1 MTQSSQDM
9 TSTMFTL
16 PADAKFLPISE
27 LSPRLQSKIG
37 PLPGNQSVITRPG
50 FRTMV
55 QLVPEPL
62 AKLLSEFH
70 NPSLLTDA
78 VLRFSRE
85 YDQDA
90 MEVLD
95 HSFDAIASLIE
106 ARILVSTDSAD
117 LDAPKPALG
126 AGEGF
131 AGYEIEHLVRSLED
145 SEVYRVRTPKG
156 EPAALKIAR
165 DDRETIANVFK
176 NEARMLKLLAGEVTP
191 QLFEYSV
198 EKNVPFIAMEWCD
211 GVSVAVAAQQVRATR
226 DRSKLHGLVCTV
238 LEAYARIHTKGVLHA
253 DIHPG
258 NCLVRDDGT
267 AVIVDFGSARLA
279 SETSG
284 EFDLGRAGLP
294 YFYDPLMAEAVLNG
308 RIPPAIDA
316 AAEQYSL
323 CVLAYMLLTG
333 LHPVETPAVRD
344 DLLRTIIDRPP
355 LPFTARGVRARPK
368 VEKILRRGLSK
379 EPTDRFATTECLATE
394 FAKADQPVE
403 LGGVWPDALQGKL
416 SQAIEDVLCLR
427 ASKQE
432 ARNRAWFA
440 LRAAIA
446 LDDVQ
451 LLAAADILA
460 SQAQP
465 GWATVTV
472 AAKIAQARLDKQ
484 AERAAIADFL
494 VAVEKLPDEQDFPT
508 ALVAAAFV
516 LDGLILRH
524 TGAQNLPDWAI
535 QGLDRLSSIPLAK
548 PDSAHDAK
556 AQLTYVALC
565 LNKTGLIALPD
576 TLGAHLESLANNGRG
591 DVWLWSLAHDLTGRS
606 EYKEHAL
613 AAKMPKN
620 PCAHGFALLR
630 RHQITGDPEWLS
642 KLHDHVESSSGLSAD
657 QLTLLMIEAMA
668 PEQAILPP
676 IPGSITGRFP
686 VNGPF

>member
-1 MTQSSQDM
+1 MTQPAQDM

-70 NPSLLTDA
+70 SPSLLTDA

-117 LDAPKPALG
+117 LDAPEPALG

-165 DDRETIANVFK
+165 DDRETIADIFK
-176 NEARMLKLLAGEVTP
+176 NEARILGLLGGEVTP
-191 QLFEYSV
+191 RLFEYGV

-226 DRSKLHGLVCTV
+226 DRSKLHGLVRSV
-238 LEAYARIHTKGVLHA
+238 LEAYARIHAKGILHA

-258 NCLVRDDGT
+258 NCLIRENGT
-267 AVIVDFGSARLA
+267 AVIVDFGSARVA
-279 SETSG
+279 SETSS

-294 YFYDPLMAEAVLNG
+294 YFYDPLMADAVLNG
-308 RIPPAIDA
+308 QIPPAIDA
-316 AAEQYSL
+316 AAEQFSL
-323 CVLAYMLLTG
+323 CALAYLLLTG

-355 LPFTARGVRARPK
+355 LPFTARGVRAWPK
-368 VEKILRRGLSK
+368 VEQILRRGLSK
-379 EPTDRFATTECLATE
+379 EPRDRFPTTECLATE
-394 FAKADQPVE
+394 FAKADQPAE
-403 LGGVWPDALQGKL
+403 LGRVWPVSLQGKL
-416 SQAIEDVLCLR
+416 SQAIEDALCLG

-432 ARNRAWFA
+432 ARNCVWFA

-451 LLAAADILA
+451 LLAAADILV
-460 SQAQP
+460 SRAQP
-465 GWATVTV
+465 GWATATI

-484 AERAAIADFL
+484 AERAALAEFL
-494 VAVEKLPDEQDFPT
+494 IAVENLPDEQDFPT
-508 ALVAAAFV
+508 AMVAAAFI

-524 TGAQNLPDWAI
+524 PEAKELTDWAI
-535 QGLDRLSSIPLAK
+535 HGFDRLSSIPERN
-548 PDSAHDAK
+548 SAYDAK
-556 AQLTYVALC
+556 AQLAYVALC

-576 TLGAHLESLANNGRG
+576 TLEDHLKSLGNAGQG
-591 DVWLWSLAHDLTGRS
+591 GVWLWSLAHDVTGRS
-606 EYKEHAL
+606 EHKEHAL
-613 AAKMPKN
+613 AAKLPKD
-620 PCAHGFALLR
+620 PCAHGLALLR
-630 RHQITGDPEWLS
+630 LHQITGDPEWLS
-642 KLHDHVESSSGLSAD
+642 KLHDHVESTAGMSSD
-657 QLTLLMIEAMA
+657 EQVLLMIEAMT
-668 PEQAILPP
+668 PEQAIPPP
-676 IPGSITGRFP
+676 IPAVLRVVSR
-686 VNGPF
+686 

>member
-9 TSTMFTL
+9 TATMFTL

-70 NPSLLTDA
+70 SPSLLTDA

-145 SEVYRVRTPKG
+145 SEVYRVQMPNG

-165 DDRETIANVFK
+165 DDRVTIADVFK
-176 NEARMLKLLAGEVTP
+176 NEARILELLGGEVTP
-191 QLFEYSV
+191 QLYEYGV
-198 EKNVPFIAMEWCD
+198 EKSVPFIAMEWCD

-238 LEAYARIHTKGVLHA
+238 LEAYARIHAKGILHA

-258 NCLVRDDGT
+258 NCLVCDDGT
-267 AVIVDFGSARLA
+267 AVIVDFGSARVA
-279 SETSG
+279 SETSS

-308 RIPPAIDA
+308 RIPPAIDV

-344 DLLRTIIDRPP
+344 DLLRTILDRPP
-355 LPFTARGVRARPK
+355 LAFTARGVRAWPK
-368 VEKILRRGLSK
+368 VEQILRRGLSK
-379 EPTDRFATTECLATE
+379 EPGDRFPTAECLATE

-403 LGGVWPDALQGKL
+403 LGRVWPDVLQGKL
-416 SQAIEDVLCLR
+416 SQAIEDALCLG
-427 ASKQE
+427 ASRQE
-432 ARNRAWFA
+432 ARKCAWFA

-446 LDDVQ
+446 LDDAQ
-451 LLAAADILA
+451 LLAAADILVG
-460 SQAQP
+460 QAQP
-465 GWATVTV
+465 GWTTATV

-484 AERAAIADFL
+484 AERAAIAEFM
-494 VAVEKLPDEQDFPT
+494 VAVENLPHEQDFPT

-524 TGAQNLPDWAI
+524 TEAQDLTDWAI
-535 QGLDRLSSIPLAK
+535 QGLDRLSSIPVTE
-548 PDSAHDAK
+548 PGSAHEAR
-556 AQLTYVALC
+556 AQLAYVALC

-576 TLGAHLESLANNGRG
+576 SLEDHLESLAGQG
-591 DVWLWSLAHDLTGRS
+591 GVWLWSLAHHVTGRN

-613 AAKMPKN
+613 AAKMPKD

-630 RHQITGDPEWLS
+630 LHQITGDPEWLL
-642 KLHDHVESSSGLSAD
+642 KLHDHVESTAGMSSD
-657 QLTLLMIEAMA
+657 EQVLLMIEAMA
-668 PEQAILPP
+668 PEQALLPP
-676 IPGSITGRFP
+676 IPGRPTGRFP
-686 VNGPF
+686 MIGPF

>member
-145 SEVYRVRTPKG
+145 SEVYRVRTPNG

-165 DDRETIANVFK
+165 DDRVAISDVFK
-176 NEARMLKLLAGEVTP
+176 NEARILGLLGGEVTP
-191 QLFEYSV
+191 QLFEYGV
-198 EKNVPFIAMEWCD
+198 EKTVPFIAMEWCD

-226 DRSKLHGLVCTV
+226 DRSKLHALVRSV
-238 LEAYARIHTKGVLHA
+238 MEAYATIHAKGVLHA
-253 DIHPG
+253 DIHQG

-267 AVIVDFGSARLA
+267 AVLVDFGSARLA
-279 SETSG
+279 RETSSD
-284 EFDLGRAGLP
+284 FDLGRAGLP

-308 RIPPAIDA
+308 QIPPAINA

-344 DLLRTIIDRPP
+344 DLLRTIIDRDPM
-355 LPFTARGVRARPK
+355 PFAARGVRTWPK
-368 VEKILRRGLSK
+368 VERILRRGLSK
-379 EPTDRFATTECLATE
+379 EPRDRFATIECLVTE
-394 FAKADQPVE
+394 FAKADQPIE
-403 LGGVWPDALQGKL
+403 LGRVWPDALQGRLK
-416 SQAIEDVLCLR
+416 QAIENALCLG

-432 ARNRAWFA
+432 AGNCAWFA

-446 LDDVQ
+446 LDDAQ
-451 LLAAADILA
+451 MLAAADILA
-460 SQAQP
+460 SRAQP
-465 GWATVTV
+465 GLASATV

-484 AERAAIADFL
+484 AEGAAIADFL
-494 VAVEKLPDEQDFPT
+494 AAVENLPDEQDFST

-524 TGAQNLPDWAI
+524 TEAQDLNDWAI
-535 QGLDRLSSIPLAK
+535 QGFDRLSSIPEPSLA
-548 PDSAHDAK
+548 DNEK
-556 AQLTYVALC
+556 ARMAYVALC
-565 LNKTGLIALPD
+565 LNKAGLMALPD
-576 TLGAHLESLANNGRG
+576 TLEPRLKSLEDAGQG
-591 DVWLWSLAHDLTGRS
+591 GVWLWSLAHGVTGRS
-606 EYKEHAL
+606 EYREHAL
-613 AAKMPKN
+613 TAKLPKD

-630 RHQITGDPEWLS
+630 LHQITGDPKWLS
-642 KLHDHVESSSGLSAD
+642 KLHDHIEHTAGMTAD
-657 QLTLLMIEAMA
+657 EQALLMIEAMA
-668 PEQAILPP
+668 PEQAIIPP
-676 IPGSITGRFP
+676 LTGNLAGGFP
-686 VNGPF
+686 VIGPF